1 MTRKQTAAPKGPRA
15 RKRSSRTG
23 SARSNAST
31 LPPASLHA
39 FAVPLEAWLV
49 TQGYDSSYL
58 AYPGRC
64 LTVRDRTVYFVD
76 TRLASLATP
85 QVKEATTIPD
95 GLDWCEVYEDG
106 EYRGYYVGVPESI
119 AEIRR
124 LDEKASD
131 AAAELYEALQ
141 KLVGFHLPPA
151 RTDNPAEV
159 A

>member
-1 MTRKQTAAPKGPRA
+1 MPDGPRPH
-15 RKRSSRTG
+15 RLLRRHPSREPRD
-23 SARSNAST
+23 A
-31 LPPASLHA
+31 
-39 FAVPLEAWLV
+39 
-49 TQGYDSSYL
+49 
-58 AYPGRC
+58 PG
-64 LTVRDRTVYFVD
+64 
-76 TRLASLATP
+76 
-85 QVKEATTIPD
+85 QEATTIPD